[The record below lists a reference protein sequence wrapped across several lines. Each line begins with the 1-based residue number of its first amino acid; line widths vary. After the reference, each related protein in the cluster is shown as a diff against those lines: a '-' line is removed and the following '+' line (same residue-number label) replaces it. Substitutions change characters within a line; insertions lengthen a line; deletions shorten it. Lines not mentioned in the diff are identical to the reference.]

1 MVAEVIA
8 DRQFNTTD
16 ALNITATVA
25 AEETERSRSLK
36 KRTGWRR
43 YWNLALAGL
52 LAIFGLSMLGL
63 SELILSRNHQVR
75 GVEAKS
81 APAEPAPAKTEAVIE
96 NAPESGNDRAPESG
110 KPFKITVEVHQTL
123 IDIAMQYL
131 GAYNEDV
138 LNQIRALNP
147 GIVNPNHIEAGQT
160 IWLPASPAT
169 YVTNNAPS
177 ANVRNLP

>member
-123 IDIAMQYL
+123 RDIAMQYL